1 MPILPF
7 IYTARIAEGAIRMM
21 RSTSRS
27 TPRNIAVLLLC
38 PLLLLAAAA
47 RGQSDSPSSQS
58 TAQPGT
64 SDSQSTSGA
73 PAADQ
78 SNPLHTASRTEL
90 DVVKVLVA
98 QERAWNAG
106 DIDGFVKSYKD
117 SPETIFIG
125 KQVSK
130 GYQQILDDYRH
141 NFTTRASMGNLVYS
155 EIEVTELSD
164 TFAICTGRYHLDR
177 PRKEG
182 GPADGLFSLV
192 LEKTGE
198 GWKIVLDHTT

>member
-1 MPILPF
+1 
-7 IYTARIAEGAIRMM
+7 MM

-27 TPRNIAVLLLC
+27 TPQNIAALWLC
-38 PLLLLAAAA
+38 PLLLLPAAA
-47 RGQSDSPSSQS
+47 RAQSDTPAAQSAPSLANPQ
-58 TAQPGT
+58 
-64 SDSQSTSGA
+64 
-73 PAADQ
+73 ADQ

-98 QERAWNAG
+98 QERAWNTG
-106 DIDGFVKSYKD
+106 DIEGFVKGYKD

-141 NFTTRASMGNLVYS
+141 NFATRSSMGNLVYS
-155 EIEVTELSD
+155 ELEVTALSD
-164 TFAICTGRYHLDR
+164 TFAVCTGRYHLDR
-177 PRKEG
+177 SRKEG

-192 LEKTGE
+192 LEKTDQ

>member
-1 MPILPF
+1 
-7 IYTARIAEGAIRMM
+7 MM

-27 TPRNIAVLLLC
+27 TPPSI
-38 PLLLLAAAA
+38 AAALFCLLFTA
-47 RGQSDSPSSQS
+47 TQVSAQSFATPANQDNSQLPAQDNPSQPAQS
-58 TAQPGT
+58 TP
-64 SDSQSTSGA
+64 
-73 PAADQ
+73 DQ

-106 DIDGFVKSYKD
+106 DIDGFVKGYKD

-125 KQVSK
+125 KQVSR

-141 NFTTRASMGNLVYS
+141 NFATRASMGNLVYA
-155 EIEVTELSD
+155 ELEVTSLSD
-164 TFAICTGRYHLDR
+164 TFAVCTGRYHLDR
-177 PRKEG
+177 ARKDG

-192 LEKTGE
+192 LEKTDQ